1 MKPIMQATG
10 KWGGETTGRAAA
22 WCRTG
27 LAAMIIA
34 ASVSAARAQTLANG
48 GFESGSPPTP
58 TDWTLFNFA
67 FMTGT
72 NCPADANNTCAP
84 ITAHSGT
91 YSLKTF
97 GPFGATFD
105 ASGAFQDFTGVTVGQ
120 TWKLSGYALNWSGE
134 PMAGSNGW
142 GVAQIQFLDA
152 TNGLIQVAE
161 SARFGTDA
169 PLPPDQWTA
178 FQAVGT
184 VPPGTV
190 TMRIQVLHIGM
201 AGTSGSV
208 WWDDITLSQRV
219 GTTNVV
225 PATTQTG
232 VQISW
237 PTVLAA
243 GYQPQTTTN
252 LSASTVWTNFG
263 PLIIGSSNSNQF
275 FDAFGSAQQKFYRI
289 KPQ

>member
-1 MKPIMQATG
+1 MKPIMQPTG
-10 KWGGETTGRAAA
+10 KSDGKRTRRAVAA
-22 WCRTG
+22 CRAG
-27 LAAMIIA
+27 LMAMIVA
-34 ASVSAARAQTLANG
+34 ATAIAARAQTLANG

-67 FMTGT
+67 YMTGT

-84 ITAHSGT
+84 ITAHGGA

-97 GPFGATFD
+97 GPFGTSFD
-105 ASGAFQDFTGVTVGQ
+105 ASGAFQDFTGVTPGQ

-134 PMAGSNGW
+134 PMSGSNGW

-161 SARFGTDA
+161 SARFGTDT

-208 WWDDITLSQRV
+208 WWDDIALSQRA
-219 GTTNVV
+219 GTTNVL
-225 PATTQTG
+225 PATVETG

-243 GYQPQTTTN
+243 GYQPQLATN